1 MGDIFTNRT
10 SPGTRCL
17 DVCCN
22 GKNCAS
28 AIIGIKAK
36 MSVSQ
41 SIAPHLP
48 SLRRFARAL
57 SGSQESGDA
66 YVVALLE
73 ALVENPSIFP
83 LDIEPK
89 VALYQI
95 FLKIWNSVD
104 VNAFPNL
111 KFENSDTARGLQ
123 TLTPKPRQA
132 FLLLSVE
139 GFDAEA
145 IAQILDTDPEEVA
158 ALIATADHEIANQ
171 LDPADILIIEDEPLT
186 AAHLEELV
194 QSLGHEVTGIART
207 HRDALKLAHERQ
219 PDLILSDIQLADGSS
234 GVEAVNEIL
243 GELEVPVIFVTG
255 HPEMLLT
262 GAKPEPT
269 FLIAKPFNAETVKAV
284 IGQALFF
291 EVRSRRKGES
301 GLSQTCVENRS
312 AP

>member
-1 MGDIFTNRT
+1 
-10 SPGTRCL
+10 
-17 DVCCN
+17 
-22 GKNCAS
+22 
-28 AIIGIKAK
+28 

-73 ALVENPSIFP
+73 ALVDDPTLFP
-83 LDIEPK
+83 TGLEPK
-89 VALYQI
+89 IALYRV
-95 FLKIWNSVD
+95 FLKIWNSVGTND
-104 VNAFPNL
+104 FQISSETSEAIH
-111 KFENSDTARGLQ
+111 GLQ

-139 GFDAEA
+139 GFDADA
-145 IAQILDTDPEEVA
+145 IAKILDIDTGEVA
-158 ALIATADHEIANQ
+158 VLIAAADHEIASQ

-186 AAHLEELV
+186 AAHLEEI
-194 QSLGHEVTGIART
+194 VTGIGHNVTGTART
-207 HRDALKLAHERQ
+207 HAAALKLARETQ

-243 GELEVPVIFVTG
+243 GSLELPVIFITG
-255 HPEMLLT
+255 HPELLLT

-269 FLIAKPFNAETVKAV
+269 FLIAKPFNAETVKAI

-291 EVRSRRKGES
+291 QVRSRVKDGNGELPRKSSES
-301 GLSQTCVENRS
+301 AADAC
-312 AP
+312 

>member
-1 MGDIFTNRT
+1 
-10 SPGTRCL
+10 
-17 DVCCN
+17 
-22 GKNCAS
+22 
-28 AIIGIKAK
+28 

-73 ALVENPSIFP
+73 ALVEDLSIFP
-83 LDIEPK
+83 LDIDPK

-104 VNAFPNL
+104 ANAFPNM
-111 KFENSDTARGLQ
+111 KFENSDTVRLQ

-139 GFDAEA
+139 GFDVGA
-145 IAQILDTDPEEVA
+145 IAKILDTDLEDVA

-171 LDPADILIIEDEPLT
+171 LEPADILIIEDEPLT
-186 AAHLEELV
+186 AAHLKELV

-207 HRDALKLAHERQ
+207 HRDALKLAQDRK

-243 GELEVPVIFVTG
+243 GELEAPVIFVTG

-291 EVRSRRKGES
+291 EVRSHRKGEA
-301 GLSQTCVENRS
+301 GLSQTRAENRS
-312 AP
+312 AM

>member
-1 MGDIFTNRT
+1 M
-10 SPGTRCL
+10 
-17 DVCCN
+17 
-22 GKNCAS
+22 
-28 AIIGIKAK
+28 

-83 LDIEPK
+83 LAVDPK

-104 VNAFPNL
+104 ANAFPNL
-111 KFENSDTARGLQ
+111 KFENSDTVRLQ

-139 GFDAEA
+139 GFDVGA
-145 IAQILDTDPEEVA
+145 IAKILETDLEDVA

-171 LDPADILIIEDEPLT
+171 LEPADILIIEDEPLT
-186 AAHLEELV
+186 AAHLQELV

-207 HRDALKLAHERQ
+207 HRDALKLAQDRK

-243 GELEVPVIFVTG
+243 GELEAPVIFVTG

-291 EVRSRRKGES
+291 EVRSHRKGDA
-301 GLSQTCVENRS
+301 GLSQTRAENRS
-312 AP
+312 AL

>member
-1 MGDIFTNRT
+1 
-10 SPGTRCL
+10 
-17 DVCCN
+17 
-22 GKNCAS
+22 
-28 AIIGIKAK
+28 

-73 ALVENPSIFP
+73 ALVDDPALFP
-83 LDIEPK
+83 AGLEPK
-89 VALYQI
+89 IALYRV
-95 FLKIWNSVD
+95 FLKIWNSVGTND
-104 VNAFPNL
+104 FPT
-111 KFENSDTARGLQ
+111 FASETSEAIHGLQ

-139 GFDAEA
+139 GFDADA
-145 IAQILDTDPEEVA
+145 IAKILDIDTGEVA
-158 ALIATADHEIANQ
+158 LLIAAADHEIASQ

-186 AAHLEELV
+186 AAHLEEI
-194 QSLGHEVTGIART
+194 VTGIGHNVTGTART
-207 HRDALKLAHERQ
+207 HSAALKLAKENQ

-243 GELEVPVIFVTG
+243 GSLELPVIFITG
-255 HPEMLLT
+255 HPELLLT

-269 FLIAKPFNAETVKAV
+269 FLIAKPFNAETVKAI

-291 EVRSRRKGES
+291 QVRSRVKDGNGVLSRNASES
-301 GLSQTCVENRS
+301 AADAR
-312 AP
+312 

>member
-1 MGDIFTNRT
+1 MPT
-10 SPGTRCL
+10 SWPFSRR
-17 DVCCN
+17 
-22 GKNCAS
+22 S
-28 AIIGIKAK
+28 WRIRRYFRWI
-36 MSVSQ
+36 
-41 SIAPHLP
+41 SI
-48 SLRRFARAL
+48 
-57 SGSQESGDA
+57 
-66 YVVALLE
+66 
-73 ALVENPSIFP
+73 
-83 LDIEPK
+83 PK

-104 VNAFPNL
+104 ANAFPNL
-111 KFENSDTARGLQ
+111 KFENSDTVRLQ

-139 GFDAEA
+139 GFDVDA
-145 IAQILDTDPEEVA
+145 IAKILDTDLEDVA

-171 LDPADILIIEDEPLT
+171 LEPADILIIEDEPLT
-186 AAHLEELV
+186 AAHLQELV

-207 HRDALKLAHERQ
+207 HRDALKLAHDRK

-243 GELEVPVIFVTG
+243 GELEAPVIFVTG

-291 EVRSRRKGES
+291 EVRSHRKGEA
-301 GLSQTCVENRS
+301 GLSQTRAENRS
-312 AP
+312 AL

>member
-1 MGDIFTNRT
+1 M
-10 SPGTRCL
+10 
-17 DVCCN
+17 
-22 GKNCAS
+22 
-28 AIIGIKAK
+28 

-83 LDIEPK
+83 LDIDPK

-104 VNAFPNL
+104 ANAFPNL
-111 KFENSDTARGLQ
+111 KFENSDTVRLQ

-139 GFDAEA
+139 GFDVGA
-145 IAQILDTDPEEVA
+145 IAKILETDLEDVA

-171 LDPADILIIEDEPLT
+171 LEPADILIIEDEPLT
-186 AAHLEELV
+186 AAHLQELV

-207 HRDALKLAHERQ
+207 HRDALKLAQDRK

-243 GELEVPVIFVTG
+243 GELEAPVIFVTG

-291 EVRSRRKGES
+291 EVRSHRKGDA
-301 GLSQTCVENRS
+301 GLSQTRAENRS
-312 AP
+312 AL

>member
-1 MGDIFTNRT
+1 
-10 SPGTRCL
+10 
-17 DVCCN
+17 
-22 GKNCAS
+22 
-28 AIIGIKAK
+28 

-73 ALVENPSIFP
+73 ALVDNPSIFP
-83 LDIEPK
+83 TNINPK

-104 VNAFPNL
+104 ANAFPNF
-111 KFENSDTARGLQ
+111 KSERSESVRGLQ

-139 GFDAEA
+139 GFDADA
-145 IAQILDTDPEEVA
+145 IGTILETDPDEVA
-158 ALIATADHEIANQ
+158 SLIAIADHEIANQ
-171 LDPADILIIEDEPLT
+171 LEPADILIIEDEPLT

-194 QSLGHEVTGIART
+194 QSLGHEVTGVART
-207 HRDALKLAHERQ
+207 HRDALKLAHDRK

-243 GELEVPVIFVTG
+243 GGLEAPVIFVTG

-291 EVRSRRKGES
+291 EVRSRRKGDL
-301 GLSQTCVENRS
+301 GLPQTHTENRS
-312 AP
+312 AL

>member
-1 MGDIFTNRT
+1 
-10 SPGTRCL
+10 
-17 DVCCN
+17 
-22 GKNCAS
+22 
-28 AIIGIKAK
+28 
-36 MSVSQ
+36 MSVSK

-83 LDIEPK
+83 TNIDPQI
-89 VALYQI
+89 ALYQI

-104 VNAFPNL
+104 ANAFRNV
-111 KFENSDTARGLQ
+111 KFENSETMRGLQ

-139 GFDAEA
+139 GFDVSA
-145 IAQILDTDPEEVA
+145 IAQILETDVGEVA

-171 LDPADILIIEDEPLT
+171 LEPADILIIEDEPLT
-186 AAHLEELV
+186 AAHLAEVV
-194 QSLGHEVTGIART
+194 QSLGHEVSGIART
-207 HRDALKLAHERQ
+207 HDAALKLAQNRK

-243 GELEVPVIFVTG
+243 GQLEAPVIFVTG
-255 HPEMLLT
+255 HPERLLT
-262 GAKPEPT
+262 GTRPEPT
-269 FLIAKPFNAETVKAV
+269 FLIAKPFSAETVKAV

-291 EVRSRRKGES
+291 EVRSRRKGDTVS
-301 GLSQTCVENRS
+301 SQPRAENRS
-312 AP
+312 AL

>member
-1 MGDIFTNRT
+1 
-10 SPGTRCL
+10 
-17 DVCCN
+17 
-22 GKNCAS
+22 
-28 AIIGIKAK
+28 

-57 SGSQESGDA
+57 CGSQESGDA

-73 ALVENPSIFP
+73 ALVDNPAMFP
-83 LDIEPK
+83 QDLDPK
-89 VALYQI
+89 IALYRL

-104 VNAFPNL
+104 ANAFPSFRL
-111 KFENSDTARGLQ
+111 EPSEAMRGLQ

-139 GFDAEA
+139 GFDLEA
-145 IAQILDTDPEEVA
+145 IAQILDTDGADVAQLVA
-158 ALIATADHEIANQ
+158 AADHEIANQ

-186 AAHLEELV
+186 ASHLEELV
-194 QSLGHEVTGIART
+194 TGSGHRVTGIART
-207 HRDALKLAHERQ
+207 HRDALKLAHEQ
-219 PDLILSDIQLADGSS
+219 KPDLILSDIQLADGSS

-243 GELEVPVIFVTG
+243 GELEVPVIFITG

-262 GAKPEPT
+262 GEKPEPT

-291 EVRSRRKGES
+291 EVRSRQKAKNKKPETR
-301 GLSQTCVENRS
+301 T
-312 AP
+312 AF

>member
-1 MGDIFTNRT
+1 
-10 SPGTRCL
+10 
-17 DVCCN
+17 
-22 GKNCAS
+22 
-28 AIIGIKAK
+28 

-83 LDIEPK
+83 LDIDPK

-104 VNAFPNL
+104 ANAFPNM
-111 KFENSDTARGLQ
+111 KFENSDTVRLQ

-139 GFDAEA
+139 GFDVDA
-145 IAQILDTDPEEVA
+145 IAKILDTDLEDVA
-158 ALIATADHEIANQ
+158 ALIATADHEIASQ
-171 LDPADILIIEDEPLT
+171 LEPADILIIEDEPLT
-186 AAHLEELV
+186 AAHLQELV
-194 QSLGHEVTGIART
+194 QSLGHDVTGIART
-207 HRDALKLAHERQ
+207 HRDALKLAHDRK

-243 GELEVPVIFVTG
+243 GELEAPVIFVTG

-291 EVRSRRKGES
+291 EVRSHRKGEA
-301 GLSQTCVENRS
+301 GLSQTRAENRS
-312 AP
+312 AL